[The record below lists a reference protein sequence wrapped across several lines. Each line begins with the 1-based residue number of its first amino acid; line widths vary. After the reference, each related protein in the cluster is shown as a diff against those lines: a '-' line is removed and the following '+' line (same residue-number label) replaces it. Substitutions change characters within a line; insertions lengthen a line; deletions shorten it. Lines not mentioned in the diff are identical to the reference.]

1 MAEDA
6 AAVRDK
12 QVVVMRHFDAGLR
25 TRLRALVSE
34 ELIDAH
40 RVNPPGP
47 HSDALER
54 LLNYFRRAAVAEKY
68 AILAVRPFAEY
79 RIVALS
85 GRRGVPPR
93 VADERNYPTENAAQ
107 HAVFLCRVRDLM
119 ES

>member
-1 MAEDA
+1 MAEEA
-6 AAVRDK
+6 ATLRDK
-12 QVVVMRHFDAGLR
+12 QVIVMRRFDAALR
-25 TRLRALVSE
+25 MRLRALVSD
-34 ELIDAH
+34 ELIEAY

-54 LLNYFRRAAVAEKY
+54 LLNYFRRAAVANKY

-85 GRRGVPPR
+85 GRRSVPPR
-93 VADERNYPTENAAQ
+93 VVDDRSYPTENAAQ
-107 HAVFLCRVRDLM
+107 HAVFLRRVQDLM